1 MREAYAYYF
10 RRILV
15 ELAPDFA
22 KFKRNLGHLAPV
34 MQVPVIKSEILPAR
48 AMHLQQSTIDD
59 NIRAIEDLH
68 RQAGYQAADLYNYVQ
83 LVHGDLGAFEKL
95 ESAREHRA
103 AEETPGLRMQ
113 YLIHIPGLFHVW
125 MAGLEG
131 LYRAC
136 SMPDLHRLES
146 SLTHTSW
153 GLVLDCWRLAVKAKD
168 PRWETLADWVKSKPK
183 WEDIVAISHEMV
195 EQFLPGPAFDRER
208 LTANA
213 DQVNANSKLYLR
225 DLMDCTIFKAA
236 VSSGDIGRVEQ
247 VLYSWVPMWKSTG
260 KHKYARMISNFL
272 YRLRF
277 EYPEPLSHAIRM
289 NWVFC
294 PTGKNG
300 QYRAVDW
307 GVEEL
312 NLHTK
317 VLWGGAG
324 GPSRTWNLIYK
335 HSILVGTFRKAMKS
349 LERNFYI
356 KSTAVLHPPPKIEKT
371 LKRLVDGIKVVNPNK
386 YIEGR
391 RADAW
396 IPNHITRGRRM
407 MQDEINVA
415 SREVVD
421 MDGNQPVVENLDDV
435 GTGREA
441 QEEWMEIDDAL
452 VDEQP
457 Q

>member
-1 MREAYAYYF
+1 
-10 RRILV
+10 
-15 ELAPDFA
+15 
-22 KFKRNLGHLAPV
+22 
-34 MQVPVIKSEILPAR
+34 
-48 AMHLQQSTIDD
+48 MHLQQSTIDD

-95 ESAREHRA
+95 ESAREHCA
-103 AEETPGLRMQ
+103 AEEIPGLRMQ

-131 LYRAC
+131 LYRAWFSPLAHLHPEKEKENRKKTNHTGVKHTDALRWLTLLC
-136 SMPDLHRLES
+136 PKEKGKFSSSSMPDLHRLES

-153 GLVLDCWRLAVKAKD
+153 GLVLDCWHLAVKAKD

-277 EYPEPLSHAIRM
+277 EYPKPLSHAIRM

-307 GVEEL
+307 GVEEI

-356 KSTAVLHPPPKIEKT
+356 KSTAVLHPPPKIETHVTPPRKERANVGHNRSTHTHT
-371 LKRLVDGIKVVNPNK
+371 LAPYHSPTNRSNPHHGRTSKFGPRRDIRQSPDADTSNAQQLVEPQRHTALSPQPS
-386 YIEGR
+386 R
-391 RADAW
+391 RSNGDRHPLA
-396 IPNHITRGRRM
+396 
-407 MQDEINVA
+407 
-415 SREVVD
+415 
-421 MDGNQPVVENLDDV
+421 
-435 GTGREA
+435 
-441 QEEWMEIDDAL
+441 
-452 VDEQP
+452 
-457 Q
+457 